1 MVKAKISQQEMKKF
15 VNDFIISLEKNN
27 LQVRRVV
34 LFGSYARGNP
44 RDYSDIDLAVI
55 ADKFTDNRWKNQ
67 TKIARATE
75 SDQDYSY
82 IIEPIGYSTKEYEQA
97 ERGSF
102 LDEIKRTGKTIYS
115 K

>member
-15 VNDFIISLEKNN
+15 VNDFIRSLEKNN

-44 RDYSDIDLAVI
+44 RDYSDIDLAVLG
-55 ADKFTDNRWKNQ
+55 KNV
-67 TKIARATE
+67 
-75 SDQDYSY
+75 
-82 IIEPIGYSTKEYEQA
+82 KEQ
-97 ERGSF
+97 R
-102 LDEIKRTGKTIYS
+102 RS